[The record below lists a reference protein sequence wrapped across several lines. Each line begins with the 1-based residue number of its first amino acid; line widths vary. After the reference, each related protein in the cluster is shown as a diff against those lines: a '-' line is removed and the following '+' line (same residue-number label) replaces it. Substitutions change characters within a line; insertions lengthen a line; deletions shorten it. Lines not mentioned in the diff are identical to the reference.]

1 MTQDDERKK
10 FLLEFYQACWN
21 NVTRAEE
28 SAWKMFAAYTAIFA
42 GLAFASE
49 TIGIA
54 GFLSL
59 LSIFSFLAIALSLNA
74 NLWFVRNIGLISNLE
89 KEFLDESDYGV
100 LLPKSYKEKIPFFSF
115 RVFEAWWVL
124 IAAYFSISL
133 TVLIFLFPQI
143 SDCNQKI
150 LVSAIYLVSLFLT
163 ILYGILL
170 KLRHKRFA
178 EGARGKQPESRDQR
192 KG

>member
-1 MTQDDERKK
+1 MTQDSERKK
-10 FLLEFYQACWN
+10 FLLEFYQVCWN

-28 SAWKMFAAYTAIFA
+28 AAWKMFAAYTAIFA

-54 GFLSL
+54 GFLSV

-89 KEFLDESDYGV
+89 RELLNESDYGV
-100 LLPKSYKEKIPFFSF
+100 LIPKSYKEKVPFFSF

-124 IAAYFSISL
+124 IVAYFSVSF

-143 SDCNQKI
+143 SDCNQKL
-150 LVSAIYLVSLFLT
+150 LVLAIYLVSLFLT
-163 ILYGILL
+163 ILYGIFLS
-170 KLRHKRFA
+170 LRHRKFLK
-178 EGARGKQPESRDQR
+178 GAPGKQPQIQSI
-192 KG
+192 K